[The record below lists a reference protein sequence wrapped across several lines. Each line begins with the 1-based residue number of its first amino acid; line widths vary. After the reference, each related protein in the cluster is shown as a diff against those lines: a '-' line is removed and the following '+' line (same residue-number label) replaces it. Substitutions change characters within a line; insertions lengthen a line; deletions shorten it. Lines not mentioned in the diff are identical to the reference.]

1 VLVAKVHD
9 QEEPIQA
16 TQRPIEEASFL
27 AIRILGIHI
36 LLLGTPVQRLRL
48 VKMVCRVSRLLQ
60 AVAEPSSLLA
70 DTPFELPSLLAVVHK
85 GYSRLGI
92 PADGQPFPSA

>member
-1 VLVAKVHD
+1 MAKVHD

-36 LLLGTPVQRLRL
+36 HLLGTLVQRLRL
-48 VKMVCRVSRLLQ
+48 VKMVCLVSRLLQ
-60 AVAEPSSLLA
+60 AVAEPSPSLA
-70 DTPFELPSLLAVVHK
+70 DMPSELPSLLAVGHK